1 MIIYTIE
8 KELLMKFKLT
18 NYDPSNYKLL
28 ETKLNELSKQGYNC
42 KSVDMFTIFKQDNKR
57 YYYKTDIF
65 VPDKNKQTS
74 NREQRDKWML
84 EYVEHGYEFI
94 GKSRKIFVFK
104 ADKDIKVKETNRELL
119 LNYFKKNRTLLNI
132 LLVSISLLLSFSL
145 ISSMFFNN
153 SPDEFVTNG
162 SILIHFAPLFLCIGL
177 IVRFFTNYIQTEK
190 IKNALTKKKLPSYN
204 KKNEYLFIISNWLF
218 IFFFIITISGFI
230 LDSSSRQ
237 YVDIS
242 NDMFT
247 LKDFGYNQKSNKE
260 CVKSSSLL
268 IDKSYS
274 YFETNN
280 DQSLKINY
288 YYFSSKHK
296 AQNYLENYLSV
307 NYYQD
312 KKEISN
318 GYLLAGS
325 DVYDGMIFV
334 DENKLIVIQT
344 NFDLQE
350 NDRYKNL
357 VN

>member
-145 ISSMFFNN
+145 IPSMFFNN

-204 KKNEYLFIISNWLF
+204 KKNE
-218 IFFFIITISGFI
+218 
-230 LDSSSRQ
+230 
-237 YVDIS
+237 
-242 NDMFT
+242 
-247 LKDFGYNQKSNKE
+247 
-260 CVKSSSLL
+260 
-268 IDKSYS
+268 
-274 YFETNN
+274 
-280 DQSLKINY
+280 
-288 YYFSSKHK
+288 
-296 AQNYLENYLSV
+296 
-307 NYYQD
+307 
-312 KKEISN
+312 
-318 GYLLAGS
+318 
-325 DVYDGMIFV
+325 
-334 DENKLIVIQT
+334 
-344 NFDLQE
+344 
-350 NDRYKNL
+350 
-357 VN
+357 

>member
-84 EYVEHGYEFI
+84 GYVEHGYEFI

-145 ISSMFFNN
+145 IPSMFFNN

-190 IKNALTKKKLPSYN
+190 IKNALIKKKLPSYN

-296 AQNYLENYLSV
+296 AQNYLEKAAKLS
-307 NYYQD
+307 ND
-312 KKEISN
+312 KEI
-318 GYLLAGS
+318 LLHLAE
-325 DVYDGMIFV
+325 VYQAQGETPKAMDILRPMLK
-334 DENKLIVIQT
+334 ENAE
-344 NFDLQE
+344 DQE
-350 NDRYKNL
+350 INSLMDRL
-357 VN
+357 HLRF

>member
-1 MIIYTIE
+1 
-8 KELLMKFKLT
+8 MKFKLT

-65 VPDKNKQTS
+65 VPDKNKQAT

-145 ISSMFFNN
+145 IPSMFFNN
-153 SPDEFVTNG
+153 SPNEFVTNG

-190 IKNALTKKKLPSYN
+190 IKSALTKKKLPSYN

-247 LKDFGYNQKSNKE
+247 LKDFGYNQKSNKRMCKIIE
-260 CVKSSSLL
+260 F
-268 IDKSYS
+268 ID
-274 YFETNN
+274 
-280 DQSLKINY
+280 
-288 YYFSSKHK
+288 
-296 AQNYLENYLSV
+296 
-307 NYYQD
+307 
-312 KKEISN
+312 
-318 GYLLAGS
+318 
-325 DVYDGMIFV
+325 
-334 DENKLIVIQT
+334 
-344 NFDLQE
+344 
-350 NDRYKNL
+350 
-357 VN
+357 

>member
-1 MIIYTIE
+1 
-8 KELLMKFKLT
+8 MKFKLT

-145 ISSMFFNN
+145 IPSIFFNN

-190 IKNALTKKKLPSYN
+190 IKNALIKKKLPSYN

-280 DQSLKINY
+280 D
-288 YYFSSKHK
+288 
-296 AQNYLENYLSV
+296 
-307 NYYQD
+307 
-312 KKEISN
+312 
-318 GYLLAGS
+318 
-325 DVYDGMIFV
+325 
-334 DENKLIVIQT
+334 
-344 NFDLQE
+344 
-350 NDRYKNL
+350 
-357 VN
+357 

>member
-1 MIIYTIE
+1 
-8 KELLMKFKLT
+8 MKFKLT

-57 YYYKTDIF
+57 QYYKTDIF

-145 ISSMFFNN
+145 IPSMFFNN

-177 IVRFFTNYIQTEK
+177 IVRFFTNYIQT
-190 IKNALTKKKLPSYN
+190 
-204 KKNEYLFIISNWLF
+204 
-218 IFFFIITISGFI
+218 
-230 LDSSSRQ
+230 
-237 YVDIS
+237 
-242 NDMFT
+242 
-247 LKDFGYNQKSNKE
+247 
-260 CVKSSSLL
+260 
-268 IDKSYS
+268 
-274 YFETNN
+274 
-280 DQSLKINY
+280 
-288 YYFSSKHK
+288 
-296 AQNYLENYLSV
+296 
-307 NYYQD
+307 
-312 KKEISN
+312 
-318 GYLLAGS
+318 
-325 DVYDGMIFV
+325 
-334 DENKLIVIQT
+334 
-344 NFDLQE
+344 
-350 NDRYKNL
+350 
-357 VN
+357 

>member
-1 MIIYTIE
+1 
-8 KELLMKFKLT
+8 MKFKLT

-145 ISSMFFNN
+145 IPSIFFNN

-190 IKNALTKKKLPSYN
+190 IKNALIKKLPSYN

>member
-1 MIIYTIE
+1 
-8 KELLMKFKLT
+8 MKFKLT

-65 VPDKNKQTS
+65 VPDKNKQAT

-84 EYVEHGYEFI
+84 KYVDRGYEFI
-94 GKSRKIFVFK
+94 GKTRKIFVFK
-104 ADKDIKVKETNRELL
+104 ADKDIKVTETDRELL

-132 LLVSISLLLSFSL
+132 LLVSISLLLAFLL
-145 ISSMFFNN
+145 IPSVFFNN

-162 SILIHFAPLFLCIGL
+162 SILIHFAPLFLCISL

-190 IKNALTKKKLPSYN
+190 IKNTLTKKRLPSYN

-237 YVDIS
+237 YVNIS

-247 LKDFGYNQKSNKE
+247 LKDFGYNQKSDKE
-260 CVKSSSLL
+260 CIESSSLL

-288 YYFSSKHK
+288 YYFSSKQK

-312 KKEISN
+312 KKEINN
-318 GYLLAGS
+318 GYLLAS
-325 DVYDGMIFV
+325 SNVYDGMIFV
-334 DENKLIVIQT
+334 DENRLVVIQT

-350 NDRYKNL
+350 NDRYKKL

>member
-1 MIIYTIE
+1 
-8 KELLMKFKLT
+8 
-18 NYDPSNYKLL
+18 
-28 ETKLNELSKQGYNC
+28 
-42 KSVDMFTIFKQDNKR
+42 
-57 YYYKTDIF
+57 
-65 VPDKNKQTS
+65 
-74 NREQRDKWML
+74 
-84 EYVEHGYEFI
+84 
-94 GKSRKIFVFK
+94 
-104 ADKDIKVKETNRELL
+104 
-119 LNYFKKNRTLLNI
+119 
-132 LLVSISLLLSFSL
+132 
-145 ISSMFFNN
+145 
-153 SPDEFVTNG
+153 
-162 SILIHFAPLFLCIGL
+162 
-177 IVRFFTNYIQTEK
+177 
-190 IKNALTKKKLPSYN
+190 
-204 KKNEYLFIISNWLF
+204 
-218 IFFFIITISGFI
+218 
-230 LDSSSRQ
+230 
-237 YVDIS
+237 
-242 NDMFT
+242 MFT

-274 YFETNN
+274 YFETNRY
-280 DQSLKINY
+280 QSLKINY

-334 DENKLIVIQT
+334 DENRLIVIQT

>member
-1 MIIYTIE
+1 
-8 KELLMKFKLT
+8 MKFKLT

-145 ISSMFFNN
+145 IPSMFFNN

-218 IFFFIITISGFI
+218 IFFFIITI
-230 LDSSSRQ
+230 
-237 YVDIS
+237 
-242 NDMFT
+242 MFT

-288 YYFSSKHK
+288 YYFSSKQK

-334 DENKLIVIQT
+334 DENRLIVIQT